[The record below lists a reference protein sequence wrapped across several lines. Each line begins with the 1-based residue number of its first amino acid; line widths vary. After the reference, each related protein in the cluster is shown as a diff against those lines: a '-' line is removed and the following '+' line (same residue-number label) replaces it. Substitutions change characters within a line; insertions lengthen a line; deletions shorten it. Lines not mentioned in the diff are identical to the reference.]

1 MLNPNLQIIVTGYI
15 SPSGLPTYYSLIDIL
30 VQPSLRDGMPNSLLE
45 AMACGKPVITTP
57 VGGMLDVVK
66 DGENGIFVPVN
77 DADALGRAID
87 EVLNNG
93 VLRHR
98 LSSAARQTIIDCF
111 PLQKE
116 LDANLDVYRR
126 LGLNP

>member
-1 MLNPNLQIIVTGYI
+1 
-15 SPSGLPTYYSLIDIL
+15 
-30 VQPSLRDGMPNSLLE
+30 
-45 AMACGKPVITTP
+45 
-57 VGGMLDVVK
+57 MLDVVK

-77 DADALGRAID
+77 DADALAKAIG

-93 VLRHR
+93 ELRHR
-98 LSSAARQTIIDCF
+98 LGKAARQTIIDYF